1 MCLLAHTRRLSPS
14 DWWKAWCN
22 VFLLS
27 VIMFI
32 SKTYFPL
39 LCQSLFGSNP
49 NRSFIKTQIAF
60 NMFLNSPRKN
70 FVFDISLMG
79 HCDMNLFNINA
90 FYIGERID
98 RGGWFW
104 KRGIY
109 LGTIQC
115 YIVIKTICVLFDT
128 FRAFN
133 VHNYLYVFIWNKN
146 DIS

>member
-1 MCLLAHTRRLSPS
+1 M
-14 DWWKAWCN
+14 
-22 VFLLS
+22 S

-32 SKTYFPL
+32 WKTYFPL

-98 RGGWFW
+98 RGGWF
-104 KRGIY
+104 
-109 LGTIQC
+109 
-115 YIVIKTICVLFDT
+115 
-128 FRAFN
+128 
-133 VHNYLYVFIWNKN
+133 
-146 DIS
+146 